1 MENKFVYKDQDITID
16 VLMKIEDVVTK
27 MAAKESRSFDDMYL
41 DFLASNT
48 YKTLQK
54 TDSLLWAE
62 SAEFIVD
69 EYYREKSASSAQ
81 TAP

>member
-27 MAAKESRSFDDMYL
+27 MAEKESKSFDDMYL